1 MTETD
6 LMYMSNT
13 CLDGSKIAVLDLPSS
28 LGGLNGR
35 ILSLEDMCIITDYY
49 LEVKEV
55 HNVITFDSEDF
66 IGITLDT
73 SGYTYCVYALDIY
86 LKSGPEYYIN
96 SDKDKVTLKLRKEV
110 ETYLNSHP
118 ELGISIDQ
126 FK

>member
-1 MTETD
+1 
-6 LMYMSNT
+6 MSNT